1 MTPLQQRLA
10 NWLDGRLDADDMNAV
25 GVLCSALI
33 AVSDDTKLL
42 KAENQLWQD
51 GISIDAGLTAHDPPE
66 EEGE

>member
-10 NWLDGRLDADDMNAV
+10 DWLDGRLDADDLNAV
-25 GVLCSALI
+25 GHLCAALI

-51 GISIDAGLTAHDPPE
+51 GISIDEGLTTPDPPE
-66 EEGE
+66 EEHP